1 MNEEF
6 DTELEPPDNDRDDI
20 SGYYNDDGTKINPEL
35 IVKPSL
41 CLSCKHEDDPSQEI
55 LCTLNRMDQQDE
67 DDFKCGAYEK
77 RTH

>member
-6 DTELEPPDNDRDDI
+6 DIESEPPDNDHDDI

-41 CLSCKHEDDPSQEI
+41 CLSCRHEDDPSQEM
-55 LCTLNRMDQQDE
+55 LCTLNRMGQEDE

-77 RTH
+77 RTL